1 MEDVFEAYFEC
12 RKKKRNTC
20 NALAFESDYERRCVE
35 LWREINAGTY
45 RPSRSIAFIINKP
58 VKREIFAADFRDRVV
73 HHLIAHRLVPLL
85 EEKFIDDSYSTRKGK
100 GTLYGIERVEEH
112 IRLCSENY
120 TRDCYILKID
130 IRSFFMKIS
139 KRRLYDLTE
148 ELLHERYGGNDLAI
162 LLYLLRETIFNRPEK
177 NCIRKTPPQSW
188 RGLPKDKSLF
198 HSDGSCGLP
207 IGNLTSQLLA
217 LNFLDGLDHLISEEW
232 GVKHYGRYVD
242 DMVLVHPS
250 KEHLIE
256 VKAKIAGWL
265 SEHGLS
271 LHPRKIYLQHY
282 TKRCPVYRRDDTS
295 GAEIPEQP
303 HSRLLLRCHRPPEPL
318 GGRLARLRENPRGGV
333 CQYDKLLF
341 GNDAAFF
348 LLQPA
353 VQGHEPYR

>member
-1 MEDVFEAYFEC
+1 
-12 RKKKRNTC
+12 
-20 NALAFESDYERRCVE
+20 VE

-198 HSDGSCGLP
+198 HSDGSDC
-207 IGNLTSQLLA
+207 
-217 LNFLDGLDHLISEEW
+217 
-232 GVKHYGRYVD
+232 
-242 DMVLVHPS
+242 
-250 KEHLIE
+250 
-256 VKAKIAGWL
+256 L
-265 SEHGLS
+265 SA
-271 LHPRKIYLQHY
+271 
-282 TKRCPVYRRDDTS
+282 T
-295 GAEIPEQP
+295 
-303 HSRLLLRCHRPPEPL
+303 
-318 GGRLARLRENPRGGV
+318 
-333 CQYDKLLF
+333 
-341 GNDAAFF
+341 
-348 LLQPA
+348 
-353 VQGHEPYR
+353 

>member
-73 HHLIAHRLVPLL
+73 HHLIARRLVPLL
-85 EEKFIDDSYSTRKGK
+85 EEKFINDSYSTRKGK
-100 GTLYGIERVEEH
+100 GTLYGIEHVAEH

-120 TRDCYILKID
+120 TKECYILKID

-242 DMVLVHPS
+242 DMVFCPS
-250 KEHLIE
+250 LERAPDRGESENCRLALRTRA
-256 VKAKIAGWL
+256 VVAPAQDL
-265 SEHGLS
+265 SAT
-271 LHPRKIYLQHY
+271 LHE
-282 TKRCPVYRRDDTS
+282 RCPVYRRDDTS